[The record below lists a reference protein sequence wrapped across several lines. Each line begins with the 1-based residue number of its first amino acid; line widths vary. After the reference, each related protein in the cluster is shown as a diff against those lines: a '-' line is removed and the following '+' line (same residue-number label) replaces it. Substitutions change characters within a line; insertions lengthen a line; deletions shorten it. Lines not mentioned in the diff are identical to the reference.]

1 MSLPTPGTPS
11 SRYDTTPIKASEII
25 NFIKTLS
32 ERFGLQLPI
41 PRDGESPVSRRSAL
55 RDNDARIG
63 DEIVWLITF
72 LSRRKN
78 HALQG
83 ALQAFKTEA
92 DTLRV
97 SHGWVYKP
105 DGDHDVIPLVGDV
118 LLRDGSGRDQRL
130 QLRECLLLRLKEAR
144 ESKDF
149 CSSDNVE
156 PKSTRVR
163 EVSLQTELDSSP
175 IPLNLGQRPVKRTS
189 GEFSAPDIAAEF
201 KKPRTPALLGSPGL
215 TRAADT
221 VATTSSKQNSAL
233 QTVAPSTNSTS
244 SALFPG
250 YSLNPYHQQT
260 SRTVS
265 ANTSFSSISSGVF
278 TGRSIPGT
286 GTTTQASSFNTSFH
300 SIAPSIQKIKAMSDE
315 LHSSQYGSM
324 DDDDFIEII
333 NEDLQESSGVD
344 ISMSDVS
351 VGPITQGDLSQQLQQ
366 VFRKSDFIISINQE
380 GGSSP
385 VEHLLVSELGW
396 T

>member
-11 SRYDTTPIKASEII
+11 SRYDTTPIKAPEII
-25 NFIKTLS
+25 NFIKALS

-55 RDNDARIG
+55 RDNDGRIG

-83 ALQAFKTEA
+83 AFKAEA

-105 DGDHDVIPLVGDV
+105 DGDHDVTPLVGDV
-118 LLRDGSGRDQRL
+118 LPRDGSGRDQRL

-215 TRAADT
+215 TKAADT

-351 VGPITQGDLSQQLQQ
+351 VGPITQGDLSQRLQQ

-385 VEHLLVSELGW
+385 VEHLLVSELSW